1 MSQTLRFGPP
11 IGSAGVVIY
20 QNTRD
25 NQSVT
30 SQYGAAAMF
39 GITKRGPMG
48 KAIPV
53 RGSKQY
59 HEIFG
64 DPGDKSWH
72 LFADSDHLT
81 PDAIDGFF
89 AAGGDSATLF
99 LTRLEL
105 DGKARKSEL
114 TINGR
119 NGLPVLKITAAN
131 EGRWGGTRSKIAAT
145 PITAATVRTLTIVA
159 PGLLANEYRGGTI
172 AIVDGNLNYT
182 ANRSYTIVS
191 NTAAATNDE
200 AVFTV
205 AAQFNLLN
213 DGVAGPVPMFGTS
226 SYTTYT
232 AKTGTIAYALRKS
245 LTGTVNITDRL
256 VIGTG
261 TLFTTELSVGDNIYW
276 GTARFVVESIAGDTA
291 LTLTSSA
298 GSATGIS
305 LSHDNLT
312 VTGTGT
318 LFTTE
323 YAVGDSLVVQS
334 GGSYVSRKIK
344 AIGTITSLTLES
356 GFPTVLTAAPLFK
369 LSLTVTGTGTAFNS
383 TMIGSYVVD
392 PYRSTTAVKIT
403 GVASS
408 TSLTISA
415 PFSRNFTNISLSEQA
430 QMAEITLAPALESDG
445 LAVSISQGVRLPET
459 HFSMAVYFNGRQVMQ
474 LNDLSLDPAD
484 QYFVEDAV
492 AVANVAYDDGA
503 ESIPMYITATNLWT
517 SAYTTE
523 MGADVRPSSG
533 NGGVL
538 AVEGNKLYTVAA
550 IDYTK
555 LAGELLYPSAYESPS
570 NYYRI
575 AAATAPVTGS
585 GTYNSSGAT
594 IFGTG
599 TLFSADFAAGDYLY
613 NSALDAAVKIQSINS
628 DVSMTLVNAFASSV
642 SGLVPV
648 KAGWIAASIN
658 TNLSASTVVG
668 DEFILSVRKYLTGGY
683 DGNTATLNNN
693 YWLKYADPDLNH
705 LETAASAVN
714 AGLVRVICPG
724 VSDSSIQRGFAEY
737 CNLRAY
743 EYRVEVPSY
752 MNANQ
757 AESFLRNE
765 IGKNDAIT
773 IAFPS
778 YGYSN
783 DPLVSN
789 RDRLT
794 PLNGDILGGES
805 AKAIS
810 DGGYHKM
817 LAGLSYSLP
826 SRIVRL
832 AATID
837 AREEANLNQRGIQPI
852 KKVDG
857 RFCIWGIRAPS
868 TSEQFK
874 FINCSR
880 IQKNLIR
887 VFRESTSLLGQLFQ
901 LNEPNT
907 ITQLVFILND
917 YASKEFDKGVFT
929 RFLPFVDAVKVS
941 DLANISGDTN
951 KSLIASLIGVENG
964 KLSLA
969 FVYTP
974 SGLLELI
981 EIYVTPDA
989 AAGKFGAGAN
999 TAF

>member
-1 MSQTLRFGPP
+1 MSQTLRFGSP

-59 HEIFG
+59 QEIFG
-64 DPGDKSWH
+64 DSNDKSWH
-72 LFADSDHLT
+72 LFANSDHLT

-99 LTRLEL
+99 VTRLEL

-119 NGLPVLKITAAN
+119 NGTPVLKITAAN
-131 EGRWGGTRSKIAAT
+131 EGRWGGTRTEIAAAV
-145 PITAATVRTLTIVA
+145 ITAVTTLTLTVIA
-159 PGLLANEYRGGTI
+159 PGLLAGEYRGGIILI
-172 AIVDGNLNYT
+172 ANST
-182 ANRSYTIVS
+182 RKYTIVS
-191 NTAAATNDE
+191 NTAAATNGE

-205 AAQFNLLN
+205 AAQFNLVT
-213 DGVAGPVPMFGTS
+213 DGVS
-226 SYTTYT
+226 T
-232 AKTGTIAYALRKS
+232 ASLANIAL
-245 LTGTVNITDRL
+245 D
-256 VIGTG
+256 
-261 TLFTTELSVGDNIYW
+261 
-276 GTARFVVESIAGDTA
+276 
-291 LTLTSSA
+291 
-298 GSATGIS
+298 
-305 LSHDNLT
+305 
-312 VTGTGT
+312 
-318 LFTTE
+318 
-323 YAVGDSLVVQS
+323 
-334 GGSYVSRKIK
+334 
-344 AIGTITSLTLES
+344 
-356 GFPTVLTAAPLFK
+356 
-369 LSLTVTGTGTAFNS
+369 
-383 TMIGSYVVD
+383 
-392 PYRSTTAVKIT
+392 
-403 GVASS
+403 
-408 TSLTISA
+408 
-415 PFSRNFTNISLSEQA
+415 
-430 QMAEITLAPALESDG
+430 PALETDG
-445 LAVSISQGVRLPET
+445 LAVSISQGILLPET
-459 HFSMAVYFNGRQVMQ
+459 HFSMSVYFNGRQVMQ

-484 QYFVEDAV
+484 KYFVEDVV
-492 AVANVAYDDGA
+492 AVSNVAYDDGS
-503 ESIPMYITATNLWT
+503 ESVPTYITATSLWM
-517 SAYTTE
+517 SAYTTQR
-523 MGADVRPSSG
+523 GSDVRPSSG
-533 NGGVL
+533 NGSVL
-538 AVEGNKLYTVAA
+538 AVEGNKIYTVAA
-550 IDYTK
+550 IDYGK
-555 LAGELLYPSAYESPS
+555 LVGELLYPSAYESPS

-575 AAATAPVTGS
+575 TTATAP
-585 GTYNSSGAT
+585 AT
-594 IFGTG
+594 IAGNYTTLGTAVNG
-599 TLFSADFAAGDYLY
+599 ISTLFTTKFAAGDYLY
-613 NSALDAAVKIQSINS
+613 NSALGAAVKIASVNS
-628 DVSMTLVNAFASSV
+628 DVSMTLATAFSSDAFT
-642 SGLVPV
+642 SVPT
-648 KAGWIAASIN
+648 KCGSIGASIN
-658 TNLSASTVVG
+658 SNLTTTTVTG

-683 DGNTATLNNN
+683 DGDTANLNNN

-724 VSDSSIQRGFAEY
+724 ISDSSIQRAFAEY

-743 EYRVEVPSY
+743 EYRIEVPSY

-757 AESFLRNE
+757 AEAFLRNE

-773 IAFPS
+773 MAYPS

-783 DPLVSN
+783 NPLVSN

-805 AKAIS
+805 AKAIA

-817 LAGLSYSLP
+817 LAGLNYSLP
-826 SRIVRL
+826 NRIVRL
-832 AATID
+832 VATID

-857 RFCIWGIRAPS
+857 RFCLWGIRAPS

-887 VFRESTSLLGQLFQ
+887 VFRESSSLLGQLFQ

-917 YASKEFDKGVFT
+917 YARKEFDKGVFT
-929 RFLPFVDAVKVS
+929 RFLPFTDAVKVN
-941 DLANISGDTN
+941 DLANSTGDSA
-951 KSLIASLIGVENG
+951 KSLVASLIGVENG
-964 KLSLA
+964 KLSLS

-989 AAGKFGAGAN
+989 TAGKFGSAAN